1 MTDTSIRAAV
11 AAWLTDATAAE
22 ATYGHIS
29 TWDTSGVTDMA
40 SLFECCGNGAGYSSF
55 NEDISAWDTSGV
67 TTMSK
72 MFYFASAFD
81 QNLGWC
87 VDDDVNLV
95 GAFLGTQ
102 CYPSCGVKRGG
113 CATGDLGSD
122 GAATRSAALAALVL
136 GAAAAAA
143 L

>member
-1 MTDTSIRAAV
+1 M
-11 AAWLTDATAAE
+11 
-22 ATYGHIS
+22 
-29 TWDTSGVTDMA
+29 
-40 SLFECCGNGAGYSSF
+40 
-55 NEDISAWDTSGV
+55 
-67 TTMSK
+67 
-72 MFYFASAFD
+72 
-81 QNLGWC
+81 

-136 GAAAAAA
+136 GAAAA